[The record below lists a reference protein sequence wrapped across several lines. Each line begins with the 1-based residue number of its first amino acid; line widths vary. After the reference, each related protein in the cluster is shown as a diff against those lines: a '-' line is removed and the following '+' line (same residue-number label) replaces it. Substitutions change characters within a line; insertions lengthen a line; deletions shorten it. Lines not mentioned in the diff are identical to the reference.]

1 MNIDIKLLIATLIAG
16 VIGAFADVILYNAMI
31 DTVSQPFLIAL
42 LVLVFAIILC
52 VTISVV
58 MAIAGNGSDSFFF
71 LEGRTALSIAL
82 AVCLVLV
89 FLLSM
94 LLEWIYDT
102 DHQVQFT
109 DTSYIFVLD
118 ESGSM
123 DTNDPSLERYSA
135 VSTVMQT
142 MPDTFPYAVYMF
154 SNTCV
159 QIRPM
164 ADASAG
170 PLVRPADAD
179 ETMMGSTYILNALE
193 VVYQDIQ
200 SGNLNAG
207 NHPHVILLTDGCAS
221 DMSIFTDTSILRQ
234 MNRANVRV
242 STVGLGVVDEYLMQK
257 IANKTGGS
265 FLTVSDASQLASG
278 FTSVATVQSQRD
290 LLSVRN
296 TVSSDFLYLL
306 LRILFLTLI
315 GGAVACMK
323 AIACGDDTIRVLLV
337 GLAAAFV
344 GALIV
349 ELGLLLGLPEA
360 VAQFIYWLLL
370 SVTVRSLP
378 KRTYRYSSGSMQM
391 QSPFVSHGGSSGSSG
406 GKIKW

>member
-16 VIGAFADVILYNAMI
+16 IVGAFIDVMLYKAML

-42 LVLVFAIILC
+42 LVLIFAIIIC

-58 MAIAGNGSDSFFF
+58 MAISGNGSDSFFF
-71 LEGRTALSIAL
+71 LEGRVALSIAL

-89 FLLSM
+89 FFLSM

-102 DHQVQFT
+102 DRQVQVS
-109 DTSYIFVLD
+109 DTSYVFILD

-123 DTNDPSLERYSA
+123 DSNDPSLERYSA
-135 VSTVMQT
+135 VSTVMNT

-154 SNTCV
+154 SNECV

-193 VVYQDIQ
+193 VVYEDIKNG
-200 SGNLNAG
+200 SLNAG

-221 DMSIFTDTSILRQ
+221 DMTIFTDTSILRQ
-234 MNRANVRV
+234 MNRANIRV
-242 STVGLGVVDEYLMQK
+242 STVGLGIVDEYLMEK
-257 IANKTGGS
+257 IAKKTGGT

-278 FTSVATVQSQRD
+278 FTSVATVHSQRD

-296 TVSSDFLYLL
+296 MVSSDFLYLL

-315 GGAVACMK
+315 GGAISCMK
-323 AIACGDDTIRVLLV
+323 AIACGDDIMRVLLV
-337 GLAAAFV
+337 GLVGAFV

-349 ELGLLLGLPEA
+349 EIGLLLGIPEA
-360 VAQFIYWLLL
+360 VVQFIYWMLL

-391 QSPFVSHGGSSGSSG
+391 QSPFVSHNSGSGSSG